1 MRAVLRR
8 PGLLTA
14 ALPAF
19 ILLLTSCSGVGPDA
33 GTIQVMNLSSYKVT
47 ETYISDCSDDTWSG
61 TKGGIGAHETR
72 SWQMNPG
79 CYDLRVDWEGDAPY
93 DNSETYG
100 ITLEANGIY
109 VWQVSTETP

>member
-1 MRAVLRR
+1 
-8 PGLLTA
+8 
-14 ALPAF
+14 
-19 ILLLTSCSGVGPDA
+19 
-33 GTIQVMNLSSYKVT
+33 
-47 ETYISDCSDDTWSG
+47 
-61 TKGGIGAHETR
+61 
-72 SWQMNPG
+72 MNPG